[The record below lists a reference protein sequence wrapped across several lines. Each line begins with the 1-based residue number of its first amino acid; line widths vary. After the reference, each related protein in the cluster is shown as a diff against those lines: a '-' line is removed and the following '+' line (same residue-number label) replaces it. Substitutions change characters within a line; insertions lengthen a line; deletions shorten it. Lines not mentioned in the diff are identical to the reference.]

1 MHWDNQI
8 DDLWKDCFGVS
19 ARSWIF
25 IAVSRPCDV
34 EISTLDASYP
44 GGTTMH
50 SDDNRCAI
58 AKDFFQH
65 EFGAA
70 SECELYANFITWN
83 FIFGTVGA
91 NIDFMGAIF
100 QSSSRVCDG
109 WLLCGCLESVGTS
122 WEWSWDIFWDL
133 AWLPT
138 VFAMVDGWSSLDYF
152 MNISN
157 KLMLL
162 FWTFESS
169 EDVIFIII
177 CDLWHVY
184 LVESTQ

>member
-1 MHWDNQI
+1 MKGLFWCQCSKLDFH
-8 DDLWKDCFGVS
+8 
-19 ARSWIF
+19 SWF
-25 IAVSRPCDV
+25 QAMWCWN
-34 EISTLDASYP
+34 SYP
-44 GGTTMH
+44 RCVISRGYTMH

-58 AKDFFQH
+58 AKDFFNTIL
-65 EFGAA
+65 
-70 SECELYANFITWN
+70 ELLQSVNDMPTSLLEIIILGHA
-83 FIFGTVGA
+83 VGA
-91 NIDFMGAIF
+91 NIDFMVAIF
-100 QSSSRVCDG
+100 RSSSRVCDG

-162 FWTFESS
+162 FWTFEST

-177 CDLWHVY
+177 SVIYDMFIWSKVLISCWL
-184 LVESTQ
+184 

>member
-1 MHWDNQI
+1 MKGLFWCQCSKLDFHSCI
-8 DDLWKDCFGVS
+8 PP
-19 ARSWIF
+19 
-25 IAVSRPCDV
+25 VSRPCDV

-58 AKDFFQH
+58 AKDFFNTIL
-65 EFGAA
+65 
-70 SECELYANFITWN
+70 ELLQSVNYMPTSLLEIIILGHA
-83 FIFGTVGA
+83 VGA
-91 NIDFMGAIF
+91 NIDFMVAIF
-100 QSSSRVCDG
+100 RSSSRVCDG

-169 EDVIFIII
+169 EDVIFISI

>member
-1 MHWDNQI
+1 MKRLFWYQCSKLDFHS
-8 DDLWKDCFGVS
+8 CP
-19 ARSWIF
+19 
-25 IAVSRPCDV
+25 RPCDV
-34 EISTLDASYP
+34 EIPTLDASYP
-44 GGTTMH
+44 GGTPCLLMNLT
-50 SDDNRCAI
+50 DARLPRT
-58 AKDFFQH
+58 FFNTNL
-65 EFGAA
+65 
-70 SECELYANFITWN
+70 ELLQSVNYMPTSLLE
-83 FIFGTVGA
+83 IFMV
-91 NIDFMGAIF
+91 AIF
-100 QSSSRVCDG
+100 RSSSRVCDG
-109 WLLCGCLESVGTS
+109 WLLCGYLESVGTS